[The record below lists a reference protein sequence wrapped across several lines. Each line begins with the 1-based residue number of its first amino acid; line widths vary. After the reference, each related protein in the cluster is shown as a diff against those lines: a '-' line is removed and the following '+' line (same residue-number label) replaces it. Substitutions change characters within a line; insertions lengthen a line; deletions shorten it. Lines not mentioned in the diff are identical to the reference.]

1 MVTSSWHCHIPGESE
16 AGEGGFQ
23 GYHLWMLFSLM
34 MASGKN
40 GCLTGAAVA
49 YGLSSGRTGAPAKL
63 LNLSFRIVGCKTGV
77 NH

>member
-1 MVTSSWHCHIPGESE
+1 
-16 AGEGGFQ
+16 
-23 GYHLWMLFSLM
+23 MLFSLM